1 MNAYKCQSR
10 GFSLV
15 ELMISLAI
23 GLIVV
28 TAVLAFTLS
37 SLTANSEYV
46 QSTRLS
52 QELRNS
58 MDFIS
63 RELRRAGYDENMNRY
78 TAASTQNALVVSPF
92 SRIFVE
98 DDADGNGTAN
108 DGCIIYA
115 YDRTGGISGKVERA
129 QGEIRALR
137 LAFRSVDGQTVG
149 VLEIGES
156 TTGLTPACNGG
167 APTYTNYPATCN
179 TASGWCALT
188 DPRVLNITN
197 FAMDKRYITKSG
209 SATTT
214 PISIREIGLELQGR
228 LRQSADGVVTRGIR
242 SSVKVRA
249 DCLEILVR
257 CEQSPVEEP

>member
-1 MNAYKCQSR
+1 MISYKRQSR

-78 TAASTQNALVVSPF
+78 TAASTLDALVISPF
-92 SRIFVE
+92 SRIFVDE
-98 DDADGNGTAN
+98 DADGDGTAN
-108 DGCIIYA
+108 DGCVIYA
-115 YDRTGGISGKVERA
+115 YDRTGGTPGTVERA
-129 QGEIRALR
+129 RGEIRAMR
-137 LAFRSVDGQTVG
+137 LAFRTVDGQTVG

-156 TTGLTPACNGG
+156 ATGLTPACNGG

-179 TASGWCALT
+179 STSGWCALT
-188 DPRVLNITN
+188 DPRVINITN
-197 FAMDKRYITKSG
+197 FTLDTSG
-209 SATTT
+209 YMIQDVTATSTSMT
-214 PISIREIGLELQGR
+214 IREIGIGLDGQ
-228 LRQSADGVVTRGIR
+228 LRQSADGTVTRGITSR
-242 SSVKVRA
+242 VKVRA
-249 DCLEILVR
+249 DCLEASANCALA
-257 CEQSPVEEP
+257 PTGT

>member
-1 MNAYKCQSR
+1 MIAYKRHSR

-28 TAVLAFTLS
+28 SAVLAFTLS

-92 SRIFVE
+92 SRIYVE
-98 DDADGNGTAN
+98 DDADGDGAKN
-108 DGCIIYA
+108 DGCVIYA
-115 YDRTGGISGKVERA
+115 YDRTGGTPGAVELD

-137 LAFRSVDGQTVG
+137 LAFREVDGQSVG

-156 TTGLTPACNGG
+156 ASGVSPDCDGDE
-167 APTYTNYPATCN
+167 PTYSNYPATCN
-179 TASGWCALT
+179 NDSGWCALT
-188 DPRVLNITN
+188 DPRVINITRFN
-197 FAMDKRYITKSG
+197 LNRNSLNEPG

-214 PISIREIGLELQGR
+214 PINIRKIGISLQGQ
-228 LRQSADGVVTRGIR
+228 LNQSADGVVTRSIS

-249 DCLEILVR
+249 DCLETIAE
-257 CEQSPVEEP
+257 CEDEPEGI

>member
-1 MNAYKCQSR
+1 MIAYKRQSQ

-58 MDFIS
+58 MDFVS

-78 TAASTQNALVVSPF
+78 TAASTLSALVVSPF
-92 SRIFVE
+92 SRIFVD
-98 DDADGNGTAN
+98 DDADGDGTAN
-108 DGCIIYA
+108 DGCVIYA
-115 YDRTGGISGKVERA
+115 YDRTGGTPGVVERA
-129 QGEIRALR
+129 RGEIRALR
-137 LAFRSVDGQTVG
+137 LASRTVDGQTVG

-156 TTGLTPACNGG
+156 ATGLTPACNGG

-179 TASGWCALT
+179 TTSG
-188 DPRVLNITN
+188 
-197 FAMDKRYITKSG
+197 
-209 SATTT
+209 
-214 PISIREIGLELQGR
+214 
-228 LRQSADGVVTRGIR
+228 
-242 SSVKVRA
+242 
-249 DCLEILVR
+249 
-257 CEQSPVEEP
+257 

>member
-1 MNAYKCQSR
+1 MIAYKRQSR

-78 TAASTQNALVVSPF
+78 TAASTQTSLLVSPF
-92 SRIFVE
+92 SRIYVE
-98 DDADGNGTAN
+98 DDADGDGAKN
-108 DGCIIYA
+108 DGCVIYA
-115 YDRTGGISGKVERA
+115 YDRTGGTPGAVELD

-137 LAFRSVDGQTVG
+137 LAFREVDGQTVG

-156 TTGLTPACNGG
+156 DSEVSPDCDGDE
-167 APTYTNYPATCN
+167 PTYSNYPATCN
-179 TASGWCALT
+179 KASGWCALT
-188 DPRVLNITN
+188 DPRVINITN
-197 FAMDKRYITKSG
+197 FRLDTSGYIVQAGT
-209 SATTT
+209 ATST
-214 PISIREIGLELQGR
+214 PMTIREIGIGLDGQ
-228 LRQSADGVVTRGIR
+228 LRQSADGTVTRGIR
-242 SSVKVRA
+242 SRVKVRA
-249 DCLEILVR
+249 DCLEASANCALPPT
-257 CEQSPVEEP
+257 ET

>member
-1 MNAYKCQSR
+1 MIAYKRQSR

-78 TAASTQNALVVSPF
+78 TAASTLSALVVSPF
-92 SRIFVE
+92 SRIFVD
-98 DDADGNGTAN
+98 DDADGDGTAN
-108 DGCIIYA
+108 DGCVIYA
-115 YDRTGGISGKVERA
+115 YDRTGGTPGVVERA
-129 QGEIRALR
+129 RGEIRALR
-137 LAFRSVDGQTVG
+137 LAFRTVDGQTMG

-156 TTGLTPACNGG
+156 ATGLTPACNGG

-179 TASGWCALT
+179 TTSGWCALT
-188 DPRVLNITN
+188 DPRVINITG
-197 FAMDKRYITKSG
+197 FTLDTSGYIVQAGT
-209 SATTT
+209 ATST
-214 PISIREIGLELQGR
+214 PMTIREIGIGLDGQ
-228 LRQSADGVVTRGIR
+228 LRQSADGTVTRGI
-242 SSVKVRA
+242 SSRVKVRA
-249 DCLEILVR
+249 DCLEASANCALA
-257 CEQSPVEEP
+257 PTGT

>member
-1 MNAYKCQSR
+1 MIAYKRQSR

-78 TAASTQNALVVSPF
+78 TAASTKGAVLVSPF
-92 SRIFVE
+92 SPIKVE
-98 DDADGNGTAN
+98 EDADGDGVAN
-108 DGCIIYA
+108 DGCVIYA
-115 YDRTGGISGKVERA
+115 YDRAGGTPGEVELD

-137 LAFRSVDGQTVG
+137 LAFRTVDGQTMG
-149 VLEIGES
+149 VLEIAES
-156 TTGLTPACNGG
+156 AGTNKPSCTGG

-179 TASGWCALT
+179 TGSGWCALT
-188 DPRVLNITN
+188 DPRVVNITE
-197 FAMDKRYITKSG
+197 FTLDTSGYIPIAPT
-209 SATTT
+209 ATATAIT
-214 PISIREIGLELQGR
+214 IREIGIGLQGQ
-228 LRQSADGVVTRGIR
+228 LRQSADGVVTRGIS

-249 DCLEILVR
+249 DCLMASGDCAEGPD
-257 CEQSPVEEP
+257 ET

>member
-1 MNAYKCQSR
+1 MIAYQRQSR

-28 TAVLAFTLS
+28 SAVLAFTLS

-58 MDFIS
+58 MDFVS

-78 TAASTQNALVVSPF
+78 TAASTLNALTISPF
-92 SRIFVE
+92 SYIYVE
-98 DDADGNGTAN
+98 DDADGDGAAN
-108 DGCIIYA
+108 DGCVIYA
-115 YDRTGGISGKVERA
+115 YDRTGGAPGTVELAR
-129 QGEIRALR
+129 GEIRALR
-137 LAFRSVDGQTVG
+137 LAFRTVDGQTMG
-149 VLEIGES
+149 VLEIAES
-156 TTGLTPACNGG
+156 ATGLTPACNGG

-188 DPRVLNITN
+188 DPRVINITG
-197 FAMDKRYITKSG
+197 FTLDTSGYIEQAVT
-209 SATTT
+209 ATSTALT
-214 PISIREIGLELQGR
+214 IREIGIGLDGQ
-228 LRQSADGVVTRGIR
+228 LRQSADGTVTRGI
-242 SSVKVRA
+242 SSRVKVRA
-249 DCLEILVR
+249 DCLR
-257 CEQSPVEEP
+257 ARADCAQRPTGT

>member
-1 MNAYKCQSR
+1 MAAYQRQSQ

-28 TAVLAFTLS
+28 SAVLAFTLS

-78 TAASTQNALVVSPF
+78 TAASTMNALTISPF
-92 SRIFVE
+92 ARIFV
-98 DDADGNGTAN
+98 DDDVNNDGVKN
-108 DGCIIYA
+108 DGCVIYA
-115 YDRTGGISGKVERA
+115 YDRTGGTPGAVERA

-137 LAFRSVDGQTVG
+137 LAFYPFDGQTVG

-156 TTGLTPACNGG
+156 ALGLTPTCAATSCCLSFKARLTSRIK
-167 APTYTNYPATCN
+167 AP
-179 TASGWCALT
+179 SHF
-188 DPRVLNITN
+188 
-197 FAMDKRYITKSG
+197 FAAN
-209 SATTT
+209 SA
-214 PISIREIGLELQGR
+214 
-228 LRQSADGVVTRGIR
+228 
-242 SSVKVRA
+242 SSVCVVMVFLLLSHVLPIEVGMPSHGRM
-249 DCLEILVR
+249 
-257 CEQSPVEEP
+257 